1 MLFQTTAFQN
11 DIYDWAR
18 NHRVH
23 HKFMDTNADPHSSK
37 RGFFFSHIG
46 WLLVRK
52 HPDVKTKGK
61 TLDISDLE
69 QDAIVMW
76 QHKYYWRIMP
86 FLTFIIPTLIPYLCW
101 NESLRTSFFLTVVR
115 YIASVNFMWLVNS
128 AAHIWGMRPYDKTIS
143 PTENLPVT
151 IVTLGEAFHNYHHAF
166 PWDYKAAELGDY
178 VLNLSTA
185 FIDMFAKIGWAY
197 DLKTATKEII
207 TKRARRLGDGSR
219 CARDDEV
226 WGWDDEEM
234 STEDK
239 SLVKII
245 NRKWKC

>member
-1 MLFQTTAFQN
+1 MRNFEILVFVVFVCANIGVTAGAHRLWSHRSYKAKWPLRLLLMLFQTTAFQN

-76 QHKYYWRIMP
+76 QHKYVNNFKYN
-86 FLTFIIPTLIPYLCW
+86 FIIIL
-101 NESLRTSFFLTVVR
+101 NFFL
-115 YIASVNFMWLVNS
+115 F
-128 AAHIWGMRPYDKTIS
+128 
-143 PTENLPVT
+143 
-151 IVTLGEAFHNYHHAF
+151 FF
-166 PWDYKAAELGDY
+166 
-178 VLNLSTA
+178 
-185 FIDMFAKIGWAY
+185 
-197 DLKTATKEII
+197 
-207 TKRARRLGDGSR
+207 
-219 CARDDEV
+219 
-226 WGWDDEEM
+226 
-234 STEDK
+234 
-239 SLVKII
+239 
-245 NRKWKC
+245 